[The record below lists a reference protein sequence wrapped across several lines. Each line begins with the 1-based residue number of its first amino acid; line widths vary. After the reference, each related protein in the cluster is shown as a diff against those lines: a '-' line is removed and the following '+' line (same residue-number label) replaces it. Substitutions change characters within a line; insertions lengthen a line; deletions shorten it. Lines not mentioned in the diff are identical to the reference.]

1 MLGHEPD
8 CQLNFAS
15 PARTT
20 GGRFGCGHAVN
31 GPRHADGFTLI
42 DLVVSIAVIG
52 VLIGILM
59 PSLTKVRE
67 SARRVVCSS
76 NIRQLSMGVL
86 MYADD
91 SKANLLPF
99 TKFDSGVAMANEP
112 QEMMILRTS
121 EGQWDGLGLLY
132 VGEYLDA
139 PGIFYCPSHH
149 GEHPMQRYIAVW
161 PRFNTGTVVG
171 NYQFRGGHRAT
182 LDGSRTQAVIA
193 DGMRSVSDYNHQ
205 IGANFWRGDMSLHWF
220 SDPGSTLA
228 TVLPLEPNDPAAP
241 AKVDQAWTR
250 LDQSGGGGAT
260 P

>member
-1 MLGHEPD
+1 MGHEPD
-8 CQLNFAS
+8 CQLNFAL
-15 PARTT
+15 PAPVT
-20 GGRFGCGHAVN
+20 GGCVSGAGSSGASREAG
-31 GPRHADGFTLI
+31 GFTLI
-42 DLVVSIAVIG
+42 DLLVSIAVIG

-59 PSLTKVRE
+59 PSLTMVRE

-99 TKFDSGVAMANEP
+99 TKFDSGMALANEP

-149 GEHPMQRYIAVW
+149 GEHPMQRYIAAW
-161 PRFNTGTVVG
+161 PRFNAGAVIG

-220 SDPGSTLA
+220 SDPASTLA
-228 TVLPLEPNDPAAP
+228 TMLPVEPNDPAAP

-250 LDQSGGGGAT
+250 LDQSGNGGST